1 MNSRTSSRGQDHI
14 HLLRA
19 QLRELAVPVI
29 AIVLALALGYVLM
42 LLTGRDANTAMSAL
56 MRASFGSKR
65 AFGEFLKQATP
76 IILTGLSV
84 ALAFRCGLFNIGGEG
99 QFLMAGLVAAVIGY
113 AVPLP
118 PVIHLLVVALAGMA
132 TAALW
137 GSIAGILKAR
147 LGAHEVINTI
157 MLNWIAL
164 RFTQW
169 IVESHLRVPNLS
181 RTPELLPTAQFR
193 LILPPSGL
201 SSGLLYALLAAALVY
216 VFLWRTSTG
225 YELRAVGHNPAAAQY
240 GGISIGRNTVLAMAL
255 SGALAG
261 LAGVIQTTTVTRA
274 FWAPMG
280 LPGYGFTGIAVAL
293 LGRNHALGVV
303 LAALLFGFLDQGA
316 PAMQA
321 AAHVPKSIIQIVQA
335 TVVLLVAADAIIR
348 RLLQRRQ
355 AAGAPPIAGQTAPVD
370 GGTQEVTQP

>member
-1 MNSRTSSRGQDHI
+1 MNR
-14 HLLRA
+14 RA
-19 QLRELAVPVI
+19 WLRELAVPLLAIVI
-29 AIVLALALGYVLM
+29 ALAIGYVLM
-42 LLTGRDANTAMSAL
+42 LLTGRDANTAMGSL
-56 MRASFGSKR
+56 VRASFGSKR

-76 IILTGLSV
+76 LILTGLSV

-99 QFLMAGLVAAVIGY
+99 QFLMAGLVAGVIGY
-113 AVPLP
+113 ALPLP
-118 PVIHLLVVALAGMA
+118 PGAHLLVVVIAGMA
-132 TAALW
+132 AAATW
-137 GSIAGILKAR
+137 GAIAGWLKAR

-169 IVESHLRVPNLS
+169 IVEGRLRVENLS
-181 RTPELLPTAQFR
+181 RTPKVLPTAQFAN
-193 LILPPSGL
+193 ILPPSGL

-216 VFLWRTSTG
+216 VFLWRTSSG
-225 YELRAVGHNPAAAQY
+225 YELRAVGHNPQAAEY
-240 GGISIGRNTVLAMAL
+240 GGISIARNTVLAMAL

-261 LAGVIQTTTVTRA
+261 LAGIIQTTTVTEA

-293 LGRNHALGVV
+293 LGRNHPLGVV

-321 AAHVPKSIIQIVQA
+321 AAQVPKSIIQTVQA
-335 TVVLLVAADAIIR
+335 IVVLLVAADAIIR
-348 RLLQRRQ
+348 RLLPQ
-355 AAGAPPIAGQTAPVD
+355 QTARPGD
-370 GGTQEVTQP
+370 AGPAGPDRGDSAQEVTPA